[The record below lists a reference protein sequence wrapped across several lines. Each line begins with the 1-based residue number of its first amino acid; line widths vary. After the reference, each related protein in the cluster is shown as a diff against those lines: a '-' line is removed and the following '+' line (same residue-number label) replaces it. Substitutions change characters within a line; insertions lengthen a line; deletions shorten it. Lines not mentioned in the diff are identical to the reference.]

1 MVALN
6 VPGAE
11 SRCGEPGIK
20 IASPAHLLYQ
30 RPVRSRFDR
39 LWRASDYPDLLPAVV
54 LQPGGGTAGGVGWC
68 GDDGHADHRC
78 DLRSVDRRMVR
89 SHAFTM
95 GTAPSFYVRFG
106 GSCRGGVLFSFR
118 SAAWMVPEPLAHL
131 HGGDAGHGASAA
143 QPLRDSQLSA
153 GTGTHP

>member
-11 SRCGEPGIK
+11 SRRGEPGFK
-20 IASPAHLLYQ
+20 VAPAAHVLHQ
-30 RPVRSRFDR
+30 RPVRSRLDR
-39 LWRASDYPDLLPAVV
+39 LWRASDHSYLLPAVV

-68 GDDGHADHRC
+68 GDDGHADHGR

-95 GTAPSFYVRFG
+95 GTAPSVYVRLR

-118 SAAWMVPEPLAHL
+118 SAARMVAEPPAHL
-131 HGGDAGHGASAA
+131 HDRDAGHGASAA
-143 QPLRDSQLSA
+143 QPLRDSELSV